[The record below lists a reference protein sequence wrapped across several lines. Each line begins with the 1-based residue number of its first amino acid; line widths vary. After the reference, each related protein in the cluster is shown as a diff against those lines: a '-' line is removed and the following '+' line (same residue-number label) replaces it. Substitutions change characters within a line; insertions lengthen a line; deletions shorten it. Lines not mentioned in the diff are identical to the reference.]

1 MITAGEVFESY
12 SELNGGTKK
21 QTAVVYYSRQEEAA
35 IVIDKKTDYKYTQGV
50 YADFASGEAKGK
62 GGVIE
67 QVGYQPGYIHTIA
80 INKYMYFAMA
90 VADTDAKQILILDDM
105 GEIQSVIGK
114 WLDPT
119 PGGDS
124 DPMTY
129 TNGPQGACWDLYD
142 YLFVCDFN
150 ERVPLGSGRIHIF
163 TDELQPYTY
172 WTPAHTPSKIAADG
186 TYVYIVSYG
195 EGHIFK
201 HAYAGGAATADVSA
215 PNGTALSSPGG
226 IALSGTNIYVTD
238 YGNDRVV
245 KLQCSNL
252 NYVSDISV
260 VAPLDVAVDSAGNV
274 YVLAENPAVA
284 GAYIINIYD
293 SAHVLQMTLYKDAS
307 YSLPL
312 RTIAVSAIKDIY
324 CFEAKRNNIN
334 SLKLGYEDQGIWR
347 GTVDAGIPTEYKKA
361 SWKYQ
366 ASNGQTVMGRVRV
379 SHDGVTYGSWTPFF
393 SSGMPVPYGYR
404 DGRYLQIELW
414 LQQPSGNMVPLRWKD
429 TPRVL
434 KVTVVWEEAV
444 LTMLEGTMTVYTIN
458 PKTNKATPVLEMP
471 FNRAWNVS
479 HEPQVQEYA
488 AGFGFF
494 DSVTR
499 IRSVE
504 DTIQVDFDLYDF
516 AVLDLLTN
524 FYTKY
529 YIQMRYIN
537 DNTGEVTDRW
547 LMDTKYLGHTED
559 AAENGV
565 PIKVSMSYRPRII
578 L

>member
-1 MITAGEVFESY
+1 MITTGEVFESY

-21 QTAVVYYSRQEEAA
+21 ETAVVYYSRKEEAA
-35 IVIDKKTDYKYTQGV
+35 IIIDKKSGYKYTQGI
-50 YADFASGEAKGK
+50 YADFASGESKGK
-62 GGVIE
+62 SGVVE
-67 QVGYQPGYIHTIA
+67 QVGYQAGYIHTIA

-90 VADTDAKQILILDDM
+90 VADTDAKQVLILDDS
-105 GEIQSVIGK
+105 GEIQGTIAK
-114 WLDPT
+114 WPDPT

-124 DPMTY
+124 TPMTY
-129 TNGPQGACWDLYD
+129 TNGPQGLCWDLYD
-142 YLFVCDFN
+142 YLFVCDYN
-150 ERVPLGSGRIHIF
+150 ERIPLSSGRIHIF
-163 TDELQPYTY
+163 NDELQPYNY
-172 WTPAHTPSKIAADG
+172 WTPDHTPSKIAADG

-195 EGHIFK
+195 EGHVFK
-201 HAYAGGAATADVSA
+201 HAYAGGAATVDIDTA
-215 PNGTALSSPGG
+215 NGTAFSSPGG
-226 IALSGTNIYVTD
+226 IAISGTHLYVTD
-238 YGNDRVV
+238 YGNNRVV
-245 KLQCSNL
+245 KLHCSDL
-252 NYVSDISV
+252 TYDSAISINT
-260 VAPLDVAVDSAGNV
+260 PLDVAVDSAGNV
-274 YVLAENPAVA
+274 YVLAENSLAA
-284 GAYIINIYD
+284 GYIINIYD
-293 SAHVLQMTLYKDAS
+293 SSHVLQMTVYGDAS
-307 YSLPL
+307 YILPL
-312 RTIAVSAIKDIY
+312 RTLAVNAVKDIY

-334 SLKLGYEDQGIWR
+334 SLKLAYEDQGIWR
-347 GTVDAGIPTEYKKA
+347 GTVDAGQTTEYKKA

-379 SHDGVTYGSWTPFF
+379 SNNGITYGNWTPFF
-393 SSGMPVPYGYR
+393 SSGMPIPMGYR

-414 LQQPSGNMVPLRWKD
+414 LQQPSGNAIPLRWTD
-429 TPRVL
+429 TPRVV

-479 HEPQVQEYA
+479 HQPQVQEYA
-488 AGFGFF
+488 PGYGFY
-494 DSVTR
+494 DTVTR

-529 YIQMRYIN
+529 YIQMRYVN

-547 LMDTKYLGHTED
+547 LMETKYLGHTED

-565 PIKVSMSYRPRII
+565 PIKISMSYRPRII